1 VKVLILH
8 QHFNT
13 PVSGGPLRSYY
24 LAKALVEEG
33 FDPVVITA
41 HSGSQYRIEHFKG
54 VEIHYL
60 AVPYNNRFNFYQRSI
75 SFLRY
80 IYKATRLA
88 AKFRD
93 AKICYAMSVPL
104 TVGLAAMWIRRR
116 YRIPFI
122 FEVGDLWP
130 DAPVQMGFVKNRFF
144 RLALFALEKNIY
156 KSALSVVALSPMIRA
171 AVEQKVPGTIV
182 HLVPNMADTD
192 FYKPSSKDARLEKKF
207 GVAGKFVISYI
218 GAAGVAN
225 GLDHILECARA
236 CEKASLPVNFI
247 ICGDGAMLDALK
259 RNAKALGLQNLAFV
273 PFQNR
278 MGVREILNVTDA
290 AFISYKPYAILETGA
305 PNKYFDGLAAGKLI
319 IINFS
324 GWIREE
330 IEKHQ
335 CGFSCDPHNPHDFL
349 SKITPFLSDPEK
361 LKQYQASARVLAETL
376 YARRK
381 LGEQFADI
389 IRHGV

>member
-1 VKVLILH
+1 MKVLILH
-8 QHFNT
+8 QHFST

-41 HSGSQYRIEHFKG
+41 HSESQYRIEHYKG
-54 VEIHYL
+54 IEIHYL
-60 AVPYNNRFNFYQRSI
+60 PVPYNNRFNFYKRSV
-75 SFLRY
+75 SFMRY
-80 IYKATRLA
+80 IYQATRLA

-116 YRIPFI
+116 YSIPFI

-130 DAPVQMGFVKNRFF
+130 DAPVELGIIKNRFF
-144 RLALFALEKNIY
+144 KQALFALEKKIY
-156 KSALSVVALSPMIRA
+156 QSALSVVALSPAIKS

-182 HLVPNMADTD
+182 HLIPNMADTD
-192 FYKPSSKDARLEKKF
+192 FYKPSLKDAKLEKKF
-207 GVAGKFVISYI
+207 GVTGRFVVAYI
-218 GAAGVAN
+218 GAVGIAN
-225 GLDHILECARA
+225 GLDYLVECARG
-236 CEKASLPVNFI
+236 CEKASLPVYFL
-247 ICGDGAMLDALK
+247 ICGDGAMLDTLK
-259 RNAKALGLQNLAFV
+259 RTAKVLGLQNLAFI

-278 MGVREILNVTDA
+278 MGVREVLNITDA
-290 AFISYKPYAILETGA
+290 AFISYKSFPILETGS
-305 PNKYFDGLAAGKLI
+305 PHKFFDGLAAGKLM

-330 IEKHQ
+330 IERHH
-335 CGFSCDPHNPHDFL
+335 CGFACDPGNPEDFV

-361 LKQYQASARVLAETL
+361 LKQYQASARLLAETA
-376 YARRK
+376 YSRRA
-381 LGEQFADI
+381 LGEHFADL
-389 IRHGV
+389 IRLGA